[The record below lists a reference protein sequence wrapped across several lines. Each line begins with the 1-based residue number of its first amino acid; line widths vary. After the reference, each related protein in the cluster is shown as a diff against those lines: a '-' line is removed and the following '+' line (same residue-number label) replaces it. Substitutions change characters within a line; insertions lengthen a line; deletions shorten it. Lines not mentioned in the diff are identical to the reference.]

1 MITFWFLPTFI
12 FFLFLPLHQSSR
24 VCSDFFHRTNKMS
37 SFEPIVLI
45 YGSPQSVAS
54 ANLRLPVSSLFAFDI
69 KSFEN
74 ILKTPSQLTNPCLY
88 RYFIILLESIDQD
101 LLLSLHSNHRIISIH
116 HGDKILSNSDQDGIN
131 RMRNS
136 FRQITLDLTNDI
148 IRFLTFEGQKQLKLE
163 RISLVKIY
171 YQQARILKE
180 WSMSLFKVLFT
191 LFYLLS
197 INLIIG

>member
-1 MITFWFLPTFI
+1 
-12 FFLFLPLHQSSR
+12 
-24 VCSDFFHRTNKMS
+24 MS

-45 YGSPQSVAS
+45 YGSPESISSV
-54 ANLRLPVSSLFAFDI
+54 NLRLPVSSLFAFDI

-74 ILKTPSQLTNPCLY
+74 ILNTPSQLTNPCLY

-101 LLLSLHSNHRIISIH
+101 LFLSLQSNPRIISIY
-116 HGDKILSNSDQDGIN
+116 DREKIISDSNQDEIN
-131 RMRNS
+131 RMKNS
-136 FRQITLDLTNDI
+136 FRQITLDITNDI
-148 IRFLTFEGQKQLKLE
+148 IRFLTFEGKKQMKLE
-163 RISLVKIY
+163 RLSLVKIY

-191 LFYLLS
+191 FILRLN

>member
-1 MITFWFLPTFI
+1 
-12 FFLFLPLHQSSR
+12 
-24 VCSDFFHRTNKMS
+24 MS

-191 LFYLLS
+191 LFYLLN